1 MILVTDSPSRTG
13 ATFVLSPGARVTS
26 CDRLSTD
33 DLVALAQR
41 LDQLIAEQQ
50 QRRVALAVG
59 CVT

>member
-1 MILVTDSPSRTG
+1 MILATESPTCTE
-13 ATFVLSPGARVTS
+13 ATFVLSPRARVTS

-41 LDQLIAEQQ
+41 FEQLIAEQR
-50 QRRVALAVG
+50 QRRLALAVG